1 MAIGGKMTDEQQ
13 KILTNFET
21 RVKQMVLLCNK
32 LRKENAEL
40 SSRLDDR
47 EKSLNEAKEAV
58 RMLTT
63 KYDNLKLAKMLSHGE
78 NDVKSAQQRVSRLVR
93 EIDRCIALIHE

>member
-1 MAIGGKMTDEQQ
+1 MTDEQQ

-21 RVKQMVLLCNK
+21 RVKQMVLLCEK

-40 SSRLDDR
+40 NSRLEER
-47 EKSLNEAKEAV
+47 ENALNETKEAV
-58 RMLTT
+58 RTLTT

>member
-1 MAIGGKMTDEQQ
+1 
-13 KILTNFET
+13 
-21 RVKQMVLLCNK
+21 
-32 LRKENAEL
+32 
-40 SSRLDDR
+40 
-47 EKSLNEAKEAV
+47 
-58 RMLTT
+58 MLTT

>member
-1 MAIGGKMTDEQQ
+1 
-13 KILTNFET
+13 
-21 RVKQMVLLCNK
+21 MVLLCEK

-40 SSRLDDR
+40 NDRLEER
-47 EKSLNEAKEAV
+47 EKALNESKEAV

>member
-1 MAIGGKMTDEQQ
+1 MTDEQQ
-13 KILTNFET
+13 KTLTNFET
-21 RVKQMVLLCNK
+21 RVKQMMLLCDK

-47 EKSLNEAKEAV
+47 EKSLDETKEAV
-58 RMLTT
+58 RSLTT
-63 KYDNLKLAKMLSHGE
+63 KYDNLKLAKMLSHNE

-93 EIDRCIALIHE
+93 EIDRCIALIQE

>member
-1 MAIGGKMTDEQQ
+1 MTDEQQ
-13 KILTNFET
+13 KTLTNFEL
-21 RVKQMVLLCNK
+21 RVKQLMLLCEK

-40 SSRLDDR
+40 GTRLEER
-47 EKSLNEAKEAV
+47 EDALNEAKEAI
-58 RMLTT
+58 RSLNA

>member
-1 MAIGGKMTDEQQ
+1 MTDEQQ
-13 KILTNFET
+13 KTLTNFEL
-21 RVKQMVLLCNK
+21 RVKQLMLLCDK

-40 SSRLDDR
+40 GNRLEER
-47 EKSLNEAKEAV
+47 ENALNEAKEAI
-58 RMLTT
+58 RSLNAR
-63 KYDNLKLAKMLSHGE
+63 YDNLKLAKMLSHGE